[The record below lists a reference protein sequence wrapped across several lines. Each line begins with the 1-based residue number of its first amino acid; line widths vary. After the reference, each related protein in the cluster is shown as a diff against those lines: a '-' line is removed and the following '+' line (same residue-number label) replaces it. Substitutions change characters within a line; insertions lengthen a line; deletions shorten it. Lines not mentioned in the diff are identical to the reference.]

1 MERVLVNFVS
11 RSWTW
16 LSAGSLFV
24 LGGEA
29 YGALSGPDA
38 PSVHLSLLVVLAQ
51 CLLVW
56 LRVPAA
62 RAWLLGILLFLV
74 FIVSG
79 DGPATGL
86 GMCQLL
92 LLNAVAS
99 LPRWRAVTAAGTTF
113 AVGCLVMALHEP
125 FPVLGLET
133 ITLIIWTAGAAGIGT
148 ALRSRRQYVAAVE
161 ERARWALETREAEA
175 HRRVAEER
183 LRIARDLHDVLG
195 HQVAV
200 IRLHTGLAR
209 RTLHSSPERAE
220 SALREAESATQMVL
234 REMSS
239 MLKVLRDSEFDGP
252 APPAQGLDDIDTLVQ
267 TLRKG
272 GMDVLLHRRGD
283 TERVPELVAM
293 TAYRVSQELLTNA
306 RRHGA
311 GPVTLT
317 LDIDADVLR
326 LRSHNAVPAADAA
339 VVRDRDVTRDPEG
352 GYGLIGMRE
361 RVRTLGGRLSVSRPD
376 GTFTVTAELP
386 LSIDA
391 PETTDVLEPVD
402 AAATTDVLTPVDATA
417 TTDRPEERD
426 AP

>member
-1 MERVLVNFVS
+1 
-11 RSWTW
+11 
-16 LSAGSLFV
+16 
-24 LGGEA
+24 
-29 YGALSGPDA
+29 
-38 PSVHLSLLVVLAQ
+38 
-51 CLLVW
+51 
-56 LRVPAA
+56 
-62 RAWLLGILLFLV
+62 
-74 FIVSG
+74 
-79 DGPATGL
+79 
-86 GMCQLL
+86 
-92 LLNAVAS
+92 
-99 LPRWRAVTAAGTTF
+99 
-113 AVGCLVMALHEP
+113 
-125 FPVLGLET
+125 
-133 ITLIIWTAGAAGIGT
+133 
-148 ALRSRRQYVAAVE
+148 
-161 ERARWALETREAEA
+161 
-175 HRRVAEER
+175 
-183 LRIARDLHDVLG
+183 
-195 HQVAV
+195 
-200 IRLHTGLAR
+200 
-209 RTLHSSPERAE
+209 
-220 SALREAESATQMVL
+220 
-234 REMSS
+234 